1 MGPQGIARTFDPQST
16 TSANDPQRKI
26 HDSINGCYRNVLE
39 LLESLDFALDSAIRS
54 HSAEQSAQSQIQLEE
69 IDALRNSAYQ
79 RAQSSNDDLF
89 HIALYDWLMSLG
101 RNDQLLT
108 IGLDTPYF
116 EEYLSVEPS
125 SFEKLDLLWQLYVRR
140 GAGSAAAVVLKVLAE
155 SQE

>member
-1 MGPQGIARTFDPQST
+1 M
-16 TSANDPQRKI
+16 
-26 HDSINGCYRNVLE
+26 
-39 LLESLDFALDSAIRS
+39 DSAIRS